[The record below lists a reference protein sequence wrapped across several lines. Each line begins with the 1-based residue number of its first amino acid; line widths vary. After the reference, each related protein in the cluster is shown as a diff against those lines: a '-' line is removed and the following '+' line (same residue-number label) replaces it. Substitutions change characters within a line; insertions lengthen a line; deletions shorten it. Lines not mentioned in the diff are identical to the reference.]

1 MFISKMDLDT
11 LRKAT
16 YAKYQ
21 YKEISIGWFTKT
33 FTPNAAK
40 TLDTTKRMIESA
52 MRQAIFREPKKYN
65 KDTYEWAVTTA
76 LQLDDMDALHL
87 CRKTN
92 ELYPQEVGDNHKSDV
107 NMYFNRKNKEQQRA
121 HLNRKHGFEL
131 TEQEH
136 NYIISFDKSLLELD
150 FWYDRWCLLDEFH
163 ENNII
168 LFRKYNIM
176 KNGEPLKHMDF
187 YTIKWMES
195 YIRERMQNINNNKSC
210 KYPVKKLIKID

>member
-1 MFISKMDLDT
+1 MDLDT

-40 TLDTTKRMIESA
+40 TLENIHDTAKRMMESN
-52 MRQAIFREPKKYN
+52 MRQAIFKEPTKYN

-92 ELYPQEVGDNHKSDV
+92 ELYPQEVGDNHKSDI
-107 NMYFNRKNKEQQRA
+107 NMYFDRKNREQQRA

-136 NYIISFDKSLLELD
+136 NYIISFNKSLSELE
-150 FWYDRWCLLDEFH
+150 FWYDRWCLLDEFYH
-163 ENNII
+163 NNII
-168 LFRKYNIM
+168 LFNKYNIM
-176 KNGEPLKHMDF
+176 NNGESIKHMDF

-195 YIRERMQNINNNKSC
+195 YIRERIQKKNNEKS
-210 KYPVKKLIKID
+210 KYSVKKLIKID